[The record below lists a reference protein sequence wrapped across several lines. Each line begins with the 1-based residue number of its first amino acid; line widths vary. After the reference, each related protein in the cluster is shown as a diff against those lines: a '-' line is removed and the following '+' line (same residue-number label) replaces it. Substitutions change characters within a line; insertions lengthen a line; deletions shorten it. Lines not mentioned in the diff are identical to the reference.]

1 MILIADSGST
11 KTHWCLKTR
20 SGQKSDFMTEGINP
34 FHQSEDAIR
43 HILTDGLLPQLAK
56 YLWVGTIEHIYFY
69 GAGCTP
75 EKCVVMKALLEEVFR
90 KAEAEVHSDMVGAAI
105 GVLGRERGVACIL
118 GTGSNSCLWDGE
130 KIVRNVPS
138 LGYILGD
145 EGSGAVLGRTL
156 VGDVLKGLLGEE
168 LKKQFAEWTLDN
180 DGLMRPDGPND
191 GLMRAQAHVIERVYR
206 QPMANRF
213 LAEMSKFCAAHRGD
227 EAIEALLKRHF
238 AAFRDRVVAQY
249 RAGTEELTVSFVG
262 SIAWYYRDVL
272 ERVLADNHIQLA
284 TIVKSPMEGLI
295 AYHRGDVQPTM

>member
-56 YLWVGTIEHIYFY
+56 YLWVGPIEHIYFY

-156 VGDVLKGLLGEE
+156 VGDVLKNLLGDE
-168 LKKQFAEWTLDN
+168 LREAFLREN
-180 DGLMRPDGPND
+180 GLT
-191 GLMRAQAHVIERVYR
+191 QADIIERVYR
-206 QPMANRF
+206 QPMANHF

-249 RAGTEELTVSFVG
+249 RTGTEELTVSFVG

-272 ERVLADNHIQLA
+272 EEVMTEGGYRVGK
-284 TIVKSPMEGLI
+284 IVKEPMEGL
-295 AYHRGDVQPTM
+295 ATELN

>member
-1 MILIADSGST
+1 
-11 KTHWCLKTR
+11 
-20 SGQKSDFMTEGINP
+20 MTEGINP

-43 HILTDGLLPQLAK
+43 HN
-56 YLWVGTIEHIYFY
+56 IYFY

-180 DGLMRPDGPND
+180 DGLIRPDGLND
-191 GLMRAQAHVIERVYR
+191 GLMRAQAHVIERVYQ

-213 LAEMSKFCAAHRGD
+213 LAEMSKFCAAHRGN
-227 EAIEALLKRHF
+227 EAIEALLRRHF

-249 RAGTEELTVSFVG
+249 RTGTEELTVSFVG

-272 ERVLADNHIQLA
+272 EEVM
-284 TIVKSPMEGLI
+284 TEGGFKVGKIVKEPMEGMATELN
-295 AYHRGDVQPTM
+295 

>member
-1 MILIADSGST
+1 MVNANNAKHMILIADSGST
-11 KTHWCLKTR
+11 KTHWCLKTK
-20 SGQKSDFMTEGINP
+20 SGQKSDFLTEGINP
-34 FHQSEDAIR
+34 FHQSEDVIR

-56 YLWVGTIEHIYFY
+56 YLWVGPIERIYFY

-75 EKCVVMKALLEEVFR
+75 EKCVVMKAILEEVFL

-105 GVLGRERGVACIL
+105 GVLGREKGVACIL

-130 KIVRNVPS
+130 KIVRGVPS

-156 VGDVLKGLLGEE
+156 AGDVLKNLLGDE
-168 LKKQFAEWTLDN
+168 LREAFLREN
-180 DGLMRPDGPND
+180 GLT
-191 GLMRAQAHVIERVYR
+191 QADIIERVYR

-213 LAEMSKFCAAHRGD
+213 LAELSKFCAAHRGN
-227 EAIEALLKRHF
+227 EAIEALLRCHF

-249 RAGTEELTVSFVG
+249 GKDEELTVSFVG

-272 ERVLADNHIQLA
+272 EAVLTEGGYRVGK
-284 TIVKSPMEGLI
+284 IVKEPMDGLV
-295 AYHRGDVQPTM
+295 AELN

>member
-56 YLWVGTIEHIYFY
+56 YLWVGPIEHIYFY

-90 KAEAEVHSDMVGAAI
+90 KAETEVHSDMVGAAI

-156 VGDVLKGLLGEE
+156 AGDVLKNLLGDE
-168 LKKQFAEWTLDN
+168 LREAFLREN
-180 DGLMRPDGPND
+180 GLT
-191 GLMRAQAHVIERVYR
+191 QADIIERVYR

-213 LAEMSKFCAAHRGD
+213 LAELSKFCAAHRGN
-227 EAIEALLKRHF
+227 EAIEALLRRHF

-249 RAGTEELTVSFVG
+249 GKGEELTVSFVG

-272 ERVLADNHIQLA
+272 EAVLTEGGYRVGK
-284 TIVKSPMEGLI
+284 IVKEPMDGLTEKI
-295 AYHRGDVQPTM
+295 

>member
-11 KTHWCLKTR
+11 KTHWCLKTK
-20 SGQKSDFMTEGINP
+20 SGQKSDFLTEGINP
-34 FHQSEDAIR
+34 FHQSEDVIR
-43 HILTDGLLPQLAK
+43 HILTEALLPQLAK
-56 YLWVGTIEHIYFY
+56 YLWVGPIERIYFY

-75 EKCVVMKALLEEVFR
+75 EKCVVMKAILEEVFR

-105 GVLGRERGVACIL
+105 GVLGREKGVACIL

-156 VGDVLKGLLGEE
+156 AGDVLKNLLGDE
-168 LKKQFAEWTLDN
+168 LREAFLREN
-180 DGLMRPDGPND
+180 GLT
-191 GLMRAQAHVIERVYR
+191 QADIIERVYR

-249 RAGTEELTVSFVG
+249 RTGTEELTVSFVG

-272 ERVLADNHIQLA
+272 EEVMTEGGFKVGKIMQE
-284 TIVKSPMEGLI
+284 PMDGLTEKI
-295 AYHRGDVQPTM
+295 

>member
-56 YLWVGTIEHIYFY
+56 YLWVGPIEHIYFY

-90 KAEAEVHSDMVGAAI
+90 KAESEVHSDMVGAAI

-130 KIVRNVPS
+130 KTVRNVPS

-180 DGLMRPDGPND
+180 DGLSRPYGQND
-191 GLMRAQAHVIERVYR
+191 GLMRAQAHIIERVYR

-213 LAEMSKFCAAHRGD
+213 LAELSKFCAAHRGN
-227 EAIEALLKRHF
+227 EAIEALLRRHF

-249 RAGTEELTVSFVG
+249 GKDEELTVSFVG

-272 ERVLADNHIQLA
+272 EEVLTEKGYRVGK
-284 TIVKSPMEGLI
+284 IVKEPMDGLTEKI
-295 AYHRGDVQPTM
+295 